1 MKSGFVRTIARLCI
15 GLLMLAGMAGAA
27 SAVEP
32 LVDVK
37 WAIANVGKPGIVFV
51 DFQSSK
57 DYSDGHIPG
66 AVNTNYGKDGWRAER
81 KVDKVPDML
90 PADLGPLAQMIG
102 TKLGID
108 NDTHVV
114 LVPQGNTALDVGQA
128 TRVYWTFKV
137 LGHDK
142 VSILNGGIASYSE
155 DEKAPMD
162 KGIVK
167 AVPKTFKANVR
178 KEMLVSM
185 DDVKK
190 ARAAGNILLVDN
202 RPEDQFVGIAKHPKA
217 AVSGTIAGAK
227 NLPNQ
232 WLTKDGGGE
241 FRSKAQIEKLY
252 AYAGVPARGEQINF
266 CNTGHWA
273 SVGWFASSEI
283 MGNKQSKVY
292 DGSMVEY
299 TMLKGEGIEAK
310 VKLD

>member
-1 MKSGFVRTIARLCI
+1 MKTWFIRLAASLAATL
-15 GLLMLAGMAGAA
+15 GLAGAA
-27 SAVEP
+27 FAVEP
-32 LVDVK
+32 LVDAA
-37 WAIANVGKPGIVFV
+37 WAIANVGKPGVVFV

-57 DYSDGHIPG
+57 DYADGHIPG
-66 AVNTNYGKDGWRAER
+66 AINTNYGKDGWRAER
-81 KVDKVPDML
+81 KGDKVPDML

-142 VSILNGGIASYSE
+142 VSILDGGIAKYSE
-155 DEKAPMD
+155 NEKAPM
-162 KGIVK
+162 KQGLEK
-167 AVPKTFKANVR
+167 AAPKTFKVNLR
-178 KEMLVSM
+178 KEMLVTM

-190 ARAAGNILLVDN
+190 ARAAGTLLVDN
-202 RPEDQFVGIAKHPKA
+202 RPEDQFVGIAKHPKSP
-217 AVSGTIAGAK
+217 VSGTIAGSK

-232 WLTKDGGGE
+232 WLTKNGGGE
-241 FRSKAQIEKLY
+241 FRSKAQLEKLY
-252 AYAGVPARGEQINF
+252 AYAGVPTTGEQVNF

-283 MGNKQSKVY
+283 LGNKQAKVY

-299 TMLKGEGIEAK
+299 TMLKGEGVEAK

>member
-1 MKSGFVRTIARLCI
+1 MKSGFVRWIARFAI
-15 GLLMLAGMAGAA
+15 GLLMLAGAA
-27 SAVEP
+27 WAAEP

-81 KVDKVPDML
+81 KEDKVPDML
-90 PADLGPLAQMIG
+90 PADVGPLAAMIG

-155 DEKAPMD
+155 DEKAPME

-178 KEMLVSM
+178 KEMLVTM

-190 ARAAGNILLVDN
+190 ARAAGNVLLVDN
-202 RPEDQFVGIAKHPKA
+202 RPEDQYVGIAKHPKA
-217 AVSGTIAGAK
+217 PISGTIAGAK

-232 WLTKDGGGE
+232 WTTVNGGGE
-241 FRSKAQIEKLY
+241 FRSKAQLEKLY
-252 AYAGVPARGEQINF
+252 AYAGVPTTGAQINF

-273 SVGWFASSEI
+273 SVGWFVSSEL
-283 MGNKQSKVY
+283 MGNKQARMY

-299 TMLKGEGIEAK
+299 TMLKGEGVEAK
-310 VKLD
+310 VKLN